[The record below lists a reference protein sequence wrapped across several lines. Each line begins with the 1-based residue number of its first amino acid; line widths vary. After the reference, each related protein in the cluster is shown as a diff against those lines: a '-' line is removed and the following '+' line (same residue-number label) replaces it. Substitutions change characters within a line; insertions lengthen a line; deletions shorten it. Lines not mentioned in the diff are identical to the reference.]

1 MSLLTLSKLAELK
14 AETEAAQVT
23 TAFLSEYWPIAQ
35 AVPCARIKMTALPK
49 HFSYLNNETIFTKNV
64 INLKQQHP
72 KKSAIRNSLEL
83 F

>member
-1 MSLLTLSKLAELK
+1 VIAFMSLLTLSKLAELK

-49 HFSYLNNETIFTKNV
+49 HFSYLNNETIFTKKCN
-64 INLKQQHP
+64 KFETTTSKEKCHQ
-72 KKSAIRNSLEL
+72 K
-83 F
+83 